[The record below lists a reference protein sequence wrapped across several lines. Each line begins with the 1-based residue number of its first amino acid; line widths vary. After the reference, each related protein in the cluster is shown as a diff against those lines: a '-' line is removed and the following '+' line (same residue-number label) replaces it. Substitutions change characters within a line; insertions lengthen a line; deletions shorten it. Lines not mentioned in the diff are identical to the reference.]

1 MARTQTRKETVTE
14 CGAPSSK
21 LKALQE
27 IIEERNSL
35 LPIHKASSSSIQSS
49 CIKPHL
55 QTPKAPL
62 LTSKSLLEEC
72 APLSK
77 QKLLNRKGRAKPPWM
92 NSPCKLQAQRVPLKP
107 SRVLAQTLMK
117 CKPSPP
123 QDGAP
128 FFSSSQVSSEE

>member
-27 IIEERNSL
+27 IIEDESSL

-72 APLSK
+72 ALPFASLPSLGYKTPKMIQGMKLS
-77 QKLLNRKGRAKPPWM
+77 LIKG
-92 NSPCKLQAQRVPLKP
+92 
-107 SRVLAQTLMK
+107 
-117 CKPSPP
+117 
-123 QDGAP
+123 
-128 FFSSSQVSSEE
+128 

>member
-1 MARTQTRKETVTE
+1 MARTQAKKETVQLN
-14 CGAPSSK
+14 GAPSSK

-27 IIEERNSL
+27 INEDESSL

-72 APLSK
+72 ALPFASL
-77 QKLLNRKGRAKPPWM
+77 
-92 NSPCKLQAQRVPLKP
+92 P
-107 SRVLAQTLMK
+107 SLGIQNPKNDPRDEIISNQGLR
-117 CKPSPP
+117 
-123 QDGAP
+123 
-128 FFSSSQVSSEE
+128 SSQMNVTS